1 MRIEVNGTMY
11 DVTYIGEKVYINYKE
26 QVFRVNE
33 EEDNITVDGKNLN
46 VDFFDNSE
54 PSLLILNNIAYVAS
68 KISTEDKLVKE
79 IKVPISGKITNVFVA
94 AGTEV
99 KEGSILASVQ
109 AMKMENQIK
118 SPRSGKIREIKVMK
132 NQSVKAG
139 EILVTFE

>member
-26 QVFRVNE
+26 QVFRLNE

-79 IKVPISGKITNVFVA
+79 IKVPITGKITNVFVA

-132 NQSVKAG
+132 NQSVKAV